1 MTSLSAGAPRVDEA
15 LALAREL
22 PIDQDE
28 LRATVE
34 HLAGLGSSP
43 LGFRTTGTPED
54 REAAEYAAAAFRAIG
69 LEDVA
74 IEEVR
79 VDGWRFEGA
88 TLEAGVVRCEASS
101 MGGVP
106 ATPGE
111 GLEAP
116 LVDVAAAR
124 PRRLDRLD
132 LTGRLVLVDWMRET
146 FPLCDIALELGLR
159 GAIGVIANCPE
170 GADFYQ
176 SPGVIGSF
184 DAHWHEGAPPMI
196 LIAKEDAARL
206 REALPERARMT
217 LRATRTPGGRGANAV
232 GYLPGEEAG
241 APIVIGAHHDGWFR
255 AAFDNATGVAALLA
269 IARGLVA
276 AGHRPRHTLCF
287 TSRTAEEYGLE
298 DSPFDWCVGAWR
310 QVSETHPEWGENVPF
325 HLCLEASG
333 HPGLRLALEAPAE
346 LREWARGACRAGRRE
361 GWLPTSW
368 RVAKPGTGTE
378 LWPFLVSGVP
388 GITVLTWEKAFMR
401 SDYHTPRDTL
411 ALLDFD
417 HLEGQTR
424 FYAYLLLQADADP
437 DGILDHG
444 ARAEELAK
452 LDGLPAP
459 ADRHGRAGFTAIGR
473 ELVAVDAHGVLAY
486 PHKQAAHDAERLQAA
501 LDALRRDQPRAAAK
515 ALTGVGA
522 NALAPRLSA
531 AAFARHAHRRTPDGC
546 GDSWAQASH
555 LTASPE
561 LWAEIASLTGRPGAQ
576 ARGPWIEQSLERHLA
591 DMREELARRIEAMA
605 RTLEDTERRTP

>member
-15 LALAREL
+15 LARAREL
-22 PIDQDE
+22 RIDQAE

-54 REAAEYAAAAFRAIG
+54 RAAAEYAAEQFRAIG

-88 TLEAGVVRCEASS
+88 WLEAGEHRFEASS

-106 ATPGE
+106 AVD
-111 GLEAP
+111 GLEAR
-116 LVDVAAAR
+116 LVDAGAAE

-132 LTGRLVLVDWMRET
+132 LNGAIALVDWRREA

-159 GAIGVIANCPE
+159 GAAGVVANCPA

-184 DAHWHEGAPPMI
+184 DAHWHGGAPPMV
-196 LIAKEDAARL
+196 LIAKEDAAQL

-217 LRATRTPGGRGANAV
+217 LRATRTPGGPGYNAV
-232 GYLPGEEAG
+232 GYLRGEEDG

-269 IARGLVA
+269 IAGGLA
-276 AGHRPRHTLCF
+276 ATGHRPRHTLCF

-298 DSPFDWCVGAWR
+298 DSPFDWCIGAWR
-310 QVSETHPEWGENVPF
+310 QVQETHPEWGEEVPF

-333 HPGLRLALEAPAE
+333 HPELRLALEAPAE
-346 LREWARGACRAGRRE
+346 LREWARTSCRAGRRE

-378 LWPFLVSGVP
+378 LWPYLVSGVP
-388 GITVLTWEKAFMR
+388 GITVLTWEKSFMR
-401 SDYHTPRDTL
+401 SDYHTPRDTP

-437 DGILDHG
+437 DAILDHG
-444 ARAEELAK
+444 ARTQELAK
-452 LDGLPAP
+452 IDGLPAP
-459 ADRHGRAGFTAIGR
+459 ADRDGRADFTAVGR
-473 ELVAVDAHGVLAY
+473 ELVAIDAHGVLAY
-486 PHKQAAHDAERLQAA
+486 PHEQAARDAERLEAA
-501 LDALRRDQPRAAAK
+501 LAALRRDEPRAAAK
-515 ALTGVGA
+515 ELARVGA
-522 NALAPRLSA
+522 NALAPRLSQ
-531 AAFARHAHRRTPDGC
+531 AAFARHNRRRTAAGC
-546 GDSWAQASH
+546 GDSWARASH
-555 LTASPE
+555 LTASPD
-561 LWAEIASLTGRPGAQ
+561 LWAEIAALTGRAGAQ
-576 ARGPWIEQSLERHLA
+576 APGPWLEQSLERHLEDTRA
-591 DMREELARRIEAMA
+591 ELSRRLEAMA
-605 RTLEDTERRTP
+605 TVLQDTERRDP

>member
-1 MTSLSAGAPRVDEA
+1 MTSLSADAPRVDD
-15 LALAREL
+15 ALARARGL
-22 PIDQDE
+22 PIDQAG

-54 REAAEYAAAAFRAIG
+54 RAAAEYAAEQFRAIG

-79 VDGWRFEGA
+79 VDAWRFEGA
-88 TLEAGVVRCEASS
+88 WLEAGEHRFEASS

-106 ATPGE
+106 AVD
-111 GLEAP
+111 GLEAR
-116 LVDVAAAR
+116 LVDAGAAE

-132 LTGRLVLVDWMRET
+132 LNGAIALVDWRREA

-159 GAIGVIANCPE
+159 GAAGVVANCPA

-184 DAHWHEGAPPMI
+184 DAHWHGGAPPMI
-196 LIAKEDAARL
+196 LIAKEAAATL
-206 REALPERARMT
+206 REALPEHASMT
-217 LRATRTPGGRGANAV
+217 LRATRTPGGPGYNAV
-232 GYLPGEEAG
+232 GYLRGEEDG

-269 IARGLVA
+269 IARGFA
-276 AGHRPRHTLCF
+276 ATGHRPRHTLCF

-298 DSPFDWCVGAWR
+298 DSPFDWCIGAWR
-310 QVSETHPEWGENVPF
+310 QVQETHPEWGGNVPF

-333 HPGLRLALEAPAE
+333 HPELRLALEAPAE
-346 LREWARGACRAGRRE
+346 LREWARASCHTGRRE

-378 LWPFLVSGVP
+378 LWPYLVSGVP
-388 GITVLTWEKAFMR
+388 GITVLTWEKSFMR
-401 SDYHTPRDTL
+401 SDYHTPRDTP
-411 ALLDFD
+411 ALLNWD

-424 FYAYLLLQADADP
+424 FYTYLLLQADADP

-452 LDGLPAP
+452 IDGLPAP
-459 ADRHGRAGFTAIGR
+459 TGRHGRPAFTTVGQ
-473 ELVAVDAHGVLAY
+473 ELVAIDAHGVLAY
-486 PHKQAAHDAERLQAA
+486 PHEQAQRDAEQLAAA
-501 LDALRRDQPRAAAK
+501 LAAYRAGNRRRAADALRR
-515 ALTGVGA
+515 VGA
-522 NALAPRLSA
+522 NALAPRLSQ
-531 AAFARHAHRRTPDGC
+531 AAFARHARRRTAAGC
-546 GDSWAQASH
+546 GDSWARASH
-555 LTASPE
+555 LTASPD
-561 LWAEIASLTGRPGAQ
+561 LWAEIAALTGREGAQ
-576 ARGPWIEQSLERHLA
+576 APGPWLEQSLERHLEDTRA
-591 DMREELARRIEAMA
+591 ELSRRLEAMA
-605 RTLEDTERRTP
+605 TVLQDTERRDP